1 MIFTSVCSH
10 LVYRYTMVN
19 GRVMIDQPS
28 PDKGDDGNYQCRATN
43 KFGTIVSLTVPLKFG
58 CKSD

>member
-1 MIFTSVCSH
+1 
-10 LVYRYTMVN
+10 MVN

-58 CKSD
+58 CKFMDVPA